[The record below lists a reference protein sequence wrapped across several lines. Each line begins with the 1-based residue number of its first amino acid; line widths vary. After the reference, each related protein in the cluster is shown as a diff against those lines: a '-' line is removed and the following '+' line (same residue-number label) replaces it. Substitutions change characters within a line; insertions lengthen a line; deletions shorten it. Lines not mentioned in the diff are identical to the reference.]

1 MKKEQ
6 GIKYIL
12 LSIIRKDMSSNI
24 NVNGTP
30 SGQTSF
36 ECRSVKGDF
45 NEEPPLPSQDIMW
58 NQLKVKEFLDNL
70 GLTESLNIN
79 TLVKSTMFMAATFQQ
94 RI

>member
-6 GIKYIL
+6 GIKYNL
-12 LSIIRKDMSSNI
+12 LSIIRKDMSSTI
-24 NVNGTP
+24 NATGTP
-30 SGQTSF
+30 PGQTSF

-45 NEEPPLPSQDIMW
+45 EETPLPNQDIMW
-58 NQLKVKEFLDNL
+58 NPLKVKEFLDNL

-79 TLVKSTMFMAATFQQ
+79 TLVKSTMFMAPTFQQ